1 MASTPPAEQYDLV
14 VIGSGPAGEKAAA
27 QAAYF
32 GKRVTVVE
40 RQPEPGGAGVHTGT
54 LPSKT
59 LRETALYL
67 SGYQSRALYGV
78 AVKLDRLATLEHLMA
93 RKDVI
98 AASESARIR
107 GSLLRHG
114 VSYVRGNARL
124 EDANTVLVDDGSST
138 RRLRADFILIAT
150 GSRPYRPKDIDF
162 TDDHIHDSDEIL
174 DIHRLPDR
182 LVVLGGGVIGCEYAS
197 MFAALGTRVTLVDTR
212 DKLLP
217 FLDDELVTRLVES
230 MRTLG
235 VELRLGVKWNRVS
248 SKDGIVNVEL
258 SDGTA
263 LSSDQ
268 LLFAA
273 GRVGNSE
280 NIGLD
285 IVGVKLDTRGYIV
298 VDEHYRT
305 SVPSIL
311 AAGDVIGFPA
321 LASVSMEQGRVAV
334 CQAFGFGYKRAVSH
348 TMPYGIYTIPEV
360 SGVGATENWCREQK
374 RDYVVGRALYSQ
386 NPRGKICGDTDGM
399 TKLIVCA
406 ETRKLLGVHVV
417 GENATELVHI
427 GQTVLHL
434 EGTVDLFIDMVFNF
448 PTLAESYKYAAYDV
462 LAAFSRRAK

>member
-321 LASVSMEQGRVAV
+321 LAYTSMEQARVAV
-334 CQAFGFGYKRAVSH
+334 VQFFDLKYKTRLAPIFTKMGTSQSVASRSSSILIIMSSGPKKSGCRA
-348 TMPYGIYTIPEV
+348 GL
-360 SGVGATENWCREQK
+360 R
-374 RDYVVGRALYSQ
+374 
-386 NPRGKICGDTDGM
+386 
-399 TKLIVCA
+399 
-406 ETRKLLGVHVV
+406 
-417 GENATELVHI
+417 
-427 GQTVLHL
+427 
-434 EGTVDLFIDMVFNF
+434 
-448 PTLAESYKYAAYDV
+448 
-462 LAAFSRRAK
+462 

>member
-1 MASTPPAEQYDLV
+1 
-14 VIGSGPAGEKAAA
+14 
-27 QAAYF
+27 
-32 GKRVTVVE
+32 
-40 RQPEPGGAGVHTGT
+40 
-54 LPSKT
+54 
-59 LRETALYL
+59 
-67 SGYQSRALYGV
+67 
-78 AVKLDRLATLEHLMA
+78 MA